1 MSNHEE
7 NTTPDPPPLDSDVVM
22 GGVSQAIKLT
32 LGAGASVAKIMAEA
46 TAGNRPV
53 AEPRRSGSE
62 FDQLVHYGLATV
74 VNVIGTIATG
84 VNDFRQ
90 ADAQPTRPQAA
101 TGPDAPSPAAPD
113 EATPLPE
120 IPTVPAGA
128 TLKLPL
134 SVENPGTEP
143 MTDMR
148 FVCLGVQS
156 ATVADYLPLTCAHV
170 QFDPPSLTVTPR
182 NFEKLTT
189 TIAVPVDTPPGRY
202 TVTIG
207 LGGGEFETPLPFDVL
222 AAED

>member
-1 MSNHEE
+1 MSSYEE
-7 NTTPDPPPLDSDVVM
+7 DTTPDPPPLDSDAVM

-32 LGAGASVAKIMAEA
+32 LGAGASVAKVMAEA

-90 ADAQPTRPQAA
+90 AEAQGARPQPAADPTAQPAPAEAA
-101 TGPDAPSPAAPD
+101 
-113 EATPLPE
+113 PLPE

-143 MTDMR
+143 MQDMR

-156 ATVADYLPLTCAHV
+156 ETAMGTVPLTCAHV
-170 QFDPPSLTVTPR
+170 QFDPPLLTVNPR

-189 TIAVPVDTPPGRY
+189 TIAIPVDTPPGRY